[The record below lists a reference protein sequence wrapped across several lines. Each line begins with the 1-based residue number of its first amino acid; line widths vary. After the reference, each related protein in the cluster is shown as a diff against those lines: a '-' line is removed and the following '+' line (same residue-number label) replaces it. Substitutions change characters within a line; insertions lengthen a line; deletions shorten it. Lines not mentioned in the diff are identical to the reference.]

1 VKQASDA
8 GNIYM
13 YVNGAVAGTV
23 VCGPNAFTNSEWGK
37 LTIGCPGD
45 TLTGAYNFRG
55 RIAGLRVSN
64 TALYT
69 SAFIAPLA
77 LTQLSSTA
85 ALLGPSFKEVI
96 GNATLTASAASGA
109 IESFNE
115 VADGKIYELRW
126 DSQVQPATGTE
137 TVIDFPTALETRG
150 FYGTLWDTTNN
161 WFKPPVDG
169 LYRFE
174 VSLTFASTPP
184 GGRVVLIISKNTGTN
199 RFIGCSVARGSSNPP
214 QGAAYTVTVPCCT
227 LDTIRFSV
235 QSDLSATQSANGLNV
250 GPYGAIISTYCSIS
264 LVD

>member
-1 VKQASDA
+1 VACGTNASSTSD
-8 GNIYM
+8 
-13 YVNGAVAGTV
+13 
-23 VCGPNAFTNSEWGK
+23 WGK
-37 LTIGCPGD
+37 ITIGCPGD
-45 TLTGAYNFRG
+45 VLTGSFNFRG
-55 RIAGLRVSN
+55 RVAGLRVSN
-64 TALYT
+64 AALYT

-77 LTQLSSTA
+77 LTQLSSIV
-85 ALLGPSFKEVI
+85 ALLGSNFKETR
-96 GNATLTASAASGA
+96 GNATLTATAASGA
-109 IESFNE
+109 IEQFNE

-126 DSQVQPATGTE
+126 DLQVQPATGRE

-174 VSLTFASTPP
+174 VSITVASTPP

-199 RFIGCSVARGSSNPP
+199 RFISCSVARGSSNPP
-214 QGAAYTVTVPCCT
+214 QGGAYTVTVPCST

-235 QSDLSATQSANGLNV
+235 QADLASPNTLNGLNV

-264 LVD
+264 LVE